1 MGSPFYCDKRLGQGL
16 LKRTGF
22 WRTIDFISDM
32 LSLRSLGDIQGV
44 YKTLAYLTLESQ
56 EEVCIGH
63 WINRIRQIHE
73 KMSNSITHNENS

>member
-1 MGSPFYCDKRLGQGL
+1 
-16 LKRTGF
+16 
-22 WRTIDFISDM
+22 M

>member
-1 MGSPFYCDKRLGQGL
+1 MGSPFYCDMRLGQ
-16 LKRTGF
+16 GF

-44 YKTLAYLTLESQ
+44 DKTLAYLTLEFQ
-56 EEVCIGH
+56 EEVCISQ

-73 KMSNSITHNENS
+73 MMSKSIMHNKNR